1 MKKSF
6 LEEIKSIFH
15 NFKGLSFG
23 NKKKKKNSRQKL
35 LTRTKTRTLKSF
47 NEIRSI
53 C

>member
-23 NKKKKKNSRQKL
+23 NKKKKKIAD
-35 LTRTKTRTLKSF
+35 KSF
-47 NEIRSI
+47 
-53 C
+53 